1 MDNMIRV
8 RLGMETVWCR
18 LTDRVGV
25 AIVDNVPFSAN
36 VGLGDHIRYKDKDG
50 VLEFVRIVKKVSNTA
65 GVRYASTLRTAEKN
79 FEALTK
85 YLESKGLHCEGMYP
99 GMLAISVPL
108 GFSVDKVREIV
119 SKAPIKAEIVE

>member
-1 MDNMIRV
+1 MDNIIRIH
-8 RLGMETVWCR
+8 LGMETIWCH

-25 AIVDNVPFSAN
+25 AIVDNIPLSAN
-36 VGLGDHIRYKDKDG
+36 IGLGDHIRYKDKDG
-50 VLEFVRIVKKVSNTA
+50 VLKFVRIAKKVSNTA
-65 GVRYASTLRTAEKN
+65 RVRYASTLRTTEKN
-79 FEALTK
+79 FETLTK